1 MNDNYMVGGNKGGE
15 RSFVNN
21 NNMVNSSR
29 TEELK
34 EILALIKEKVNMVE
48 KSLERKDGQIRD
60 LEEIIK

>member
-1 MNDNYMVGGNKGGE
+1 MVGGNKGGE

>member
-1 MNDNYMVGGNKGGE
+1 
-15 RSFVNN
+15 
-21 NNMVNSSR
+21 MVNSSR

-34 EILALIKEKVNMVE
+34 GILALIKEKVVMVE